1 MTTHPTF
8 SITPAGPFSWERAS
22 DFLANFA
29 ATSRHGRGRPA
40 VRMAFPLDGD
50 LTPVGV
56 GLHWDAGALHGVVT
70 GTADVD
76 AARDQ
81 VARIFSLDVDATD
94 YPAVGEREPA
104 VGRLMSALPGLRPI
118 LFTSPYECAAWAIM
132 SQRISR
138 VQAARVQE
146 RLLAELGDPLEV
158 GGEVVRCFPAPERL
172 AELRDLPGLSAEKV
186 RRLRE
191 LAAPARA
198 GLLDAARLR
207 ALGPERAPAELRR
220 LAGIGEWWSQ
230 GIYLRACGVTDVFAG
245 EPIAIRALT
254 AVRGLAEPPGAAE
267 LEALT
272 EVYRPFRM
280 WVCVLLRVAVNRG
293 LVPGVDDLVRTG
305 RLTRPVAARSTAAR
319 RAGA

>member
-1 MTTHPTF
+1 MATLPTF
-8 SITPAGPFSWERAS
+8 SITPSGPFSWERAT
-22 DFLANFA
+22 DFLSNFA
-29 ATSRHGRGRPA
+29 PTSRHGRGRPA
-40 VRMAFPLDGD
+40 VRMAFPLDGE

-56 GLHWDAGALHGVVT
+56 GLHWDSGALHGVVT
-70 GTADVD
+70 GTADVETVR
-76 AARDQ
+76 AQ
-81 VARIFSLDVDATD
+81 VARIFSLDVDARE

-138 VQAARVQE
+138 AQAARVQE
-146 RLLAELGDPLEV
+146 GLLAELGDALVV

-172 AELRDLPGLSAEKV
+172 AELRALPGLSAEKV

-198 GLLDAARLR
+198 GMLDAARLR

-245 EPIAIRALT
+245 EHISVRALT
-254 AVRGLAEPPGAAE
+254 VVRGLDAPPGEAE

-305 RLTRPVAARSTAAR
+305 LPTATTAAR
-319 RAGA
+319 PAGA